1 MKWSKT
7 GRGANCPFTHFQD
20 VWLRSLTPPTSSK
33 WLSPLEMSCPLKAH
47 EKETSRTGSLT
58 TWQGNTMLSPT
69 MISMSTGPWVILVG
83 SVPRKIKTH
92 IERGSHLRPSELPI
106 SHRKCNTSLQQTL
119 TVLPYPKNL
128 VCNTWSHRQS
138 CIIYR
143 EGKKKS
149 HESLSWIMW

>member
-1 MKWSKT
+1 MNFTFPQLWAGVEKWDHFCPIKTSHSKFLQTIPWCQTTSCLFNLMAEMKWSKT

-83 SVPRKIKTH
+83 SVPRKIKIH
-92 IERGSHLRPSELPI
+92 IKRGSHFRPS
-106 SHRKCNTSLQQTL
+106 
-119 TVLPYPKNL
+119 
-128 VCNTWSHRQS
+128 
-138 CIIYR
+138 
-143 EGKKKS
+143 
-149 HESLSWIMW
+149 